1 MHIPVLLKK
10 SIKALKIQKNGIY
23 IDGTFGA
30 GGHSKFIL
38 KKINDYGKLYS
49 IDRDPESIKIAKKIK
64 DKRFTIIHGL
74 FSNIY
79 KYCKKYKIIKKVN
92 GIILD
97 LGMSSMQLNNNK
109 RGFSFKK
116 NGPLDMRMNQK
127 NGIPVSEWLLHVKE
141 KEIAKIL
148 KKYGEEKY
156 YKRIAF
162 HIFRKIKRKPILKTC
177 ELSKIISKITPRKNK
192 KSSVRTFQA
201 LRIKTNNELNEL
213 KDFLK
218 NVMKILAPKGRLC
231 IISFHSLEDRIIKK
245 FMFQNSRKIP
255 NLPKNIPLTT
265 KELEKLHERKCKLK
279 VFKKIFS
286 TKEEIL
292 QNPRCRSAI
301 LRIAEL
307 K

>member
-162 HIFRKIKRKPILKTC
+162 HIFRKIKRKPILTTC

-265 KELEKLHERKCKLK
+265 KELEKLHERKCKLN